1 MQTQNETWQHTID
14 YHLQDV
20 TRRAREKLEKEQL
33 DALVASSAENFYY
46 LTGQPSMFLYTFRM
60 SEAAFAIVFRDPAQK
75 SILLMSEFEASGLPD
90 VIPGFDIR
98 TYPQWIDLDDPFG
111 QQPGRFLG
119 QRPDAPRP
127 DAALAALAE
136 ALGSGGAA
144 AGRIAAELSGMKPSS
159 RAKLADSLPQAVW
172 AEAQPL
178 FTELRSIKT
187 GFEIERLRESC
198 TIAEAAIGEVLP
210 KIGPG
215 VTAAELAAAFRI
227 AVYRRAI
234 GFTERFTTISVGPD
248 FAPASLFRTHPA
260 APGDTIKFDVGVDAQ
275 GYGSDIARTF
285 TLGKPTDAAKRAYE
299 ALRPGHDRML
309 ELAGPGV
316 PMADLFKTGMEVI
329 RRSGLPNYN
338 RGHLGHSIGLA
349 LSTEEAPFVSGT
361 EQTILKPDMVIC
373 LETPYYGYGV
383 GAVMIEDMVL
393 ITHNGIER
401 LNSLSRDL
409 IVL

>member
-1 MQTQNETWQHTID
+1 MQITDDKLQYTID

-20 TRRAREKLEKEQL
+20 ARRAREKLEKEQL

-60 SEAAFAIVFRDPAQK
+60 SEAAFAVVFRDPAKK

-111 QQPGRFLG
+111 LQPGRYLG
-119 QRPDAPRP
+119 ERPDAPRP
-127 DAALAALAE
+127 EAALVALAE

-159 RAKLADSLPQAVW
+159 RAKLADSLPEAVW

-198 TIAEAAIGEVLP
+198 AIAEAAIGEVLP

-215 VTAAELAAAFRI
+215 VTAAELAAAFHI
-227 AVYRRAI
+227 AAYRRAI

-260 APGDTIKFDVGVDAQ
+260 APGDTIKFDVGVDVQ

-309 ELAGPGV
+309 ELAGPDV
-316 PMADLFKTGMEVI
+316 PMADIFKAGMEVI

-361 EQTILKPDMVIC
+361 EQTILKPGMVIC

-393 ITHNGIER
+393 ITDNGIER

-409 IVL
+409 IAL